1 MKNIKLFLLSMCLL
15 LLGMRGIAQVRI
27 GGTQGLKI
35 KMTPKKV
42 LDSAYLRVYYAMD
55 YLPDPAKASKGKHAD
70 TFLQAGKIV
79 SRFMD
84 YNRFRVESVNDASVK
99 AGKSSVA
106 VMSAMMN
113 LFSKVNLDGP
123 SNIIMGYPKD
133 KITFQ
138 RHVVL
143 QDYEYKEAVP
153 QFKWVLIQGDTIIK
167 GYPCKKATCT
177 YRGRDYIAWYAEK
190 IDLPLGPYVFRGLPG
205 LIFQIKDTKGHYIFS
220 LSGLEE
226 VKKYDPIYL
235 WTQDIIPSTRKR
247 VRKIYK
253 NYCEYPAK
261 ALMNSGKHIKISD
274 KDLTSIKPKPYNPI
288 ELE

>member
-1 MKNIKLFLLSMCLL
+1 MKNITLFLLSIFLL
-15 LLGMRGIAQVRI
+15 LLGTYRGIAQIRI

-35 KMTPKKV
+35 KITPKKV
-42 LDSAYLRVYYAMD
+42 LDSSYLRVYYAMD
-55 YLPDPAKASKGKHAD
+55 YLSDSEKPLKMKHAD
-70 TFLQAGKIV
+70 TFLQVGKKI

-84 YNRFRVESVNDASVK
+84 YNRFRVDSVNDASVK
-99 AGKSSVA
+99 AGKSSVL
-106 VMSAMMN
+106 VMNAMMN
-113 LFSKVNLDGP
+113 LFSKVNL
-123 SNIIMGYPKD
+123 SNNIIMGYPKD

-138 RHVVL
+138 RTVFMK
-143 QDYEYKEAVP
+143 DYEYKEAMP
-153 QFKWVLIQGDTIIK
+153 QFNWSLIQGDTIIK
-167 GYPCKKATCT
+167 GYQCKKAACT
-177 YRGRDYIAWYAEK
+177 YRGRDYIAWYAKK

-235 WTQDIIPSTRKR
+235 WTSKIIPSTRKR
-247 VRKIYK
+247 VRNIYK
-253 NYCEYPAK
+253 SYCLYPAK

-274 KDLTSIKPKPYNPI
+274 KDLASIKPKPYNPI